1 VVLPGYSSKRYEVVR
16 VLLSPFLRVGDRVF
30 ETYRPTDR
38 GVETMVTSYTLL
50 NLIVYGRQE
59 AWEDS
64 SEGWPQLYGVPG
76 CVSSISRC
84 APSHCDP
91 SHCDFLSTTPVV
103 TSTVLVSSTT

>member
-1 VVLPGYSSKRYEVVR
+1 M
-16 VLLSPFLRVGDRVF
+16 LLSPFLRVGDRVF
-30 ETYRPTDR
+30 ETYRPTGR

-84 APSHCDP
+84 APSH
-91 SHCDFLSTTPVV
+91 SDFLSTTPVV